1 MRYTTIIDISEVP
14 SVYRNNNAR
23 LLYIHMALKAGYHDD
38 DRDVLETSIRI
49 LAAQTGLTISA
60 VRHALHVLEAVQ
72 LIKREGSAW
81 IIKKWLPMQ
90 TTSPR
95 PKVSQKQL
103 DAAQDEA
110 NLRARQERKEELERL
125 RREEVKAA
133 GKTEFMIYFE
143 GLEEKAKLGDPEAIK
158 LVARHRAT
166 YEAHLKQQQKVN
178 EREIK

>member
-23 LLYIHMALKAGYHDD
+23 LLYIHMALMAGYHDD

-110 NLRARQERKEELERL
+110 KLRARQERKEELERL

>member
-110 NLRARQERKEELERL
+110 KLRARQERKEELERL

-143 GLEEKAKLGDPEAIK
+143 GLEGKARLGDPEAIK

>member
-1 MRYTTIIDISEVP
+1 MRYTTLIDISELP
-14 SVYRNNNAR
+14 SVYRNINAR
-23 LLYIHMALKAGYHDD
+23 LLYLHMSLRAGYHDD

-60 VRHALHVLEAVQ
+60 VRHALRVLEGVQ
-72 LIKREGSAW
+72 LIRKEGSAW

-95 PKVSQKQL
+95 LRATQKQL

-110 NLRARQERKEELERL
+110 KLRARQERKEELERL
-125 RREEVKAA
+125 RREEVKAT
-133 GKTEFMIYFE
+133 GKTEFMLYYE
-143 GLEEKAKLGDPEAIK
+143 GLLEKAQSGDPEAIK

-166 YEAHLKQQQKVN
+166 YEAHLKQQQAK
-178 EREIK
+178 

>member
-1 MRYTTIIDISEVP
+1 MRYTTLIDISELP
-14 SVYRNNNAR
+14 SVYRNINAR
-23 LLYIHMALKAGYHDD
+23 LLYLHMSLRAGYHDD

-60 VRHALHVLEAVQ
+60 VRHALRVLEGVQ
-72 LIKREGSAW
+72 LIRKEGSAW

-95 PKVSQKQL
+95 PRATQKQL

-110 NLRARQERKEELERL
+110 KLRARQERKEELERL
-125 RREEVKAA
+125 RREEVKAT
-133 GKTEFMIYFE
+133 GKTEFMLYYE
-143 GLEEKAKLGDPEAIK
+143 GLLEKAQSGDPEAIK

-166 YEAHLKQQQKVN
+166 YEAHLKQQQAK
-178 EREIK
+178 

>member
-1 MRYTTIIDISEVP
+1 MRYTTLIDISELP
-14 SVYRNNNAR
+14 SVYRNVNAR
-23 LLYIHMALKAGYHDD
+23 LLYLHMALRAGYHDD

-49 LAAQTGLTISA
+49 LSAQTGLTISA
-60 VRHALHVLEAVQ
+60 VRHALHVLEGAQ

-95 PKVSQKQL
+95 PKATQKQM

-110 NLRARQERKEELERL
+110 KLRARQERKEELERL
-125 RREEVKAA
+125 RREEVKAT
-133 GKTEFMIYFE
+133 GKTEFMLYYE
-143 GLEEKAKLGDPEAIK
+143 GLQEKAQAGDPEAIK

-166 YEAHLKQQQKVN
+166 YESHLKQQQAK
-178 EREIK
+178 

>member
-60 VRHALHVLEAVQ
+60 VRHALHVLEGAR

-81 IIKKWLPMQ
+81 IVKKWLPMQ

-95 PKVSQKQL
+95 PKATQKQL

-110 NLRARQERKEELERL
+110 KLRARQERKEELERL
-125 RREEVKAA
+125 RREEVKAT
-133 GKTEFMIYFE
+133 GKTEFMLYYE
-143 GLEEKAKLGDPEAIK
+143 GLQEKAQLGDPEAIK

-166 YEAHLKQQQKVN
+166 YEAHLKQQQVK
-178 EREIK
+178 

>member
-49 LAAQTGLTISA
+49 LSAQTGLTISA
-60 VRHALHVLEAVQ
+60 VRHALHVLEGVQ
-72 LIKREGSAW
+72 LIRREGSAW
-81 IIKKWLPMQ
+81 IVKKWLPMQ

-95 PKVSQKQL
+95 PKATQKQL

-110 NLRARQERKEELERL
+110 KIRARQERKEELERL
-125 RREEVKAA
+125 RREEIKAS
-133 GKTEFMIYFE
+133 GKTEFMLYYE
-143 GLEEKAKLGDPEAIK
+143 GLQEKAQLGDPEAIK

-166 YEAHLKQQQKVN
+166 YEAHLKQQQTK
-178 EREIK
+178 

>member
-1 MRYTTIIDISEVP
+1 MRYTTLIDISELP
-14 SVYRNNNAR
+14 SVYRNINAR
-23 LLYIHMALKAGYHDD
+23 LLYLHMSLRAGYHDD

-60 VRHALHVLEAVQ
+60 VRHALRVLEGVQ
-72 LIKREGSAW
+72 LIRKEGSAW

-95 PKVSQKQL
+95 PKATQKQL

-110 NLRARQERKEELERL
+110 KLRARQERKEELERL
-125 RREEVKAA
+125 RREEVKAT
-133 GKTEFMIYFE
+133 GKTEFMLYYE
-143 GLEEKAKLGDPEAIK
+143 GLQEKAQLGDPEAIK

-166 YEAHLKQQQKVN
+166 YEAHLKQQQAK
-178 EREIK
+178 